1 MNKKLIN
8 ERSGELKQQ
17 QGQLDVF
24 TVQRKGYKVGIDMH
38 KKVKN
43 QEHDMRIT
51 PLFNELNKN

>member
-1 MNKKLIN
+1 M
-8 ERSGELKQQ
+8 
-17 QGQLDVF
+17 F